1 MIVLYVLLALLALVL
16 LVLLIPVQVGLQ
28 YKDALTVWV
37 RYGLL
42 KFRVFPINE
51 DTPKKKPKL
60 PKKTEKKPKKSS
72 LSDKW
77 TEIADNMKQDSLS
90 ETLKQVKQMV
100 AWATK
105 TARKVLKTIT
115 IDRLELGLLVATE
128 EADKTAIRYGQAC
141 GVIYPALTVVGET
154 MRLKYHDIQIVP
166 GFGREKSV
174 VTADVRIHVI
184 PIRLLIVAIGALI
197 GIWEWTNAS
206 ALPEDKK
213 G

>member
-1 MIVLYVLLALLALVL
+1 MIVLYVLLALLGLVL
-16 LVLLIPVQVGLQ
+16 LLLLIPVQVGLQ
-28 YKDALTVWV
+28 YKDTFSVWV

-42 KFRVFPINE
+42 KFCVFPLKE
-51 DTPKKKPKL
+51 ETKKAKSPKKA
-60 PKKTEKKPKKSS
+60 EKKPKKSS

-105 TARKVLKTIT
+105 TARKVLKCIT

-141 GVIYPALTVVGET
+141 GIVYPALTVVGET
-154 MRLKYHDIQIVP
+154 MRLKRHDVQIVP
-166 GFGREKSV
+166 GFGRDKSV

-184 PIRLLIVAIGALI
+184 PIRLLIVALGALI

-206 ALPEDKK
+206 ALSEDKK